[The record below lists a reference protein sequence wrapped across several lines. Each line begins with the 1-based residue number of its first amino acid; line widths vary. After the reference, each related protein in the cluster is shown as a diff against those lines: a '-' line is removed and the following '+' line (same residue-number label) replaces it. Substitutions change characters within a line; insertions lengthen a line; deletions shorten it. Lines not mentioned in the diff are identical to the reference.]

1 MMRIGLALILT
12 VFLTGCVSPPQI
24 LPLTAELAPGAELTE
39 ILVATSRKPS
49 ADPLVMFDSERSAA
63 LSFADIAVSVP
74 PQRPLG
80 KVVYPKNAPN
90 PAKQFVPVR
99 ATTGMA
105 REQFLSRLNARLE
118 TLPREERIVFIF
130 VHGYNTDFA
139 EGLYRQVQIMHDFE
153 VPGVAVN
160 FSWPSAGKPAL
171 YLYDRD
177 SVEFARDGLVETLR
191 IAADSKAESIQLVGH
206 SMGAL
211 LTMKALRSL
220 SEKRETAIL
229 KRIRMLVLAAPDIDV
244 DVFGLLL
251 RDIDPLPA
259 NTAIFVSRKDRAL
272 QASGRL
278 RGGYPRV
285 GQGGDIEDLRR
296 AGITVLDLS
305 GEDSPSDRLNHNT
318 FATSPTLIALARSGF
333 LARESLK
340 DDNAAE
346 ATLTAVSDL
355 LAGIIYLPANAAGV
369 R

>member
-1 MMRIGLALILT
+1 MMRLGLALILA
-12 VFLTGCVSPPQI
+12 VFLTGCVSSPQI
-24 LPLTAELAPGAELTE
+24 LPLTSELVPGAELADV
-39 ILVATSRKPS
+39 LVASSRKPS
-49 ADPLVMFDSERSAA
+49 DDPLVMYDSERSAA
-63 LSFADIAVSVP
+63 LNFADITVSVP
-74 PQRPLG
+74 PRRPLG
-80 KVVYPKNAPN
+80 AVVYPKSAPD

-99 ATTGMA
+99 AETGMG
-105 REQFLSRLNARLE
+105 RDEFLFRLNARLE
-118 TLPREERIVFIF
+118 TLPKDERVVFVF

-177 SVEFARDGLVETLR
+177 SVEFARDGLLETLR
-191 IAADSKAESIQLVGH
+191 LAAASKAESIQLVGH

-211 LTMKALRSL
+211 LTMKALRAL
-220 SEKRETAIL
+220 SEKREKAVL
-229 KRIRMLVLAAPDIDV
+229 RRIRMLVLAAPDIDV

-272 QASGRL
+272 QASRRL
-278 RGGYPRV
+278 RGGHPRV
-285 GQGGDIEDLRR
+285 GQGKDIEELSR

-305 GEDSPSDRLNHNT
+305 GEESPGDRLNHNT

-346 ATLTAVSDL
+346 ATLSAVSDL

>member
-1 MMRIGLALILT
+1 MMRLGLALILA
-12 VFLTGCVSPPQI
+12 VFLSGCVSAPQI
-24 LPLTAELAPGAELTE
+24 LPLTAEIVPGAEFADV
-39 ILVATSRKPS
+39 LVTTSRKAS
-49 ADPLVMFDSERSAA
+49 GDPLVMFDSERSAA
-63 LSFADIAVSVP
+63 LNFADITVSVP
-74 PQRPLG
+74 PGRPPG
-80 KVVYPKNAPN
+80 KVVYPKSSPD
-90 PAKQFVPVR
+90 PAKQFVPVKA
-99 ATTGMA
+99 ATGLG
-105 REQFLSRLNARLE
+105 REEFLSRLNARLAM
-118 TLPREERIVFIF
+118 LPKDERVVFIF

-153 VPGVAVN
+153 VPGVAMN

-191 IAADSKAESIQLVGH
+191 LAAASKAESIQLVGH

-211 LTMKALRSL
+211 LTMKALRAL
-220 SEKRETAIL
+220 SEKREKAVL
-229 KRIRMLVLAAPDIDV
+229 RRIRLLVLAAPDIDV

-272 QASGRL
+272 QASERL

-285 GQGGDIEDLRR
+285 GQGSDIADLRD

-305 GEDSPSDRLNHNT
+305 GEGTPGDRLNHNT

-346 ATLTAVSDL
+346 ATLNALSDI